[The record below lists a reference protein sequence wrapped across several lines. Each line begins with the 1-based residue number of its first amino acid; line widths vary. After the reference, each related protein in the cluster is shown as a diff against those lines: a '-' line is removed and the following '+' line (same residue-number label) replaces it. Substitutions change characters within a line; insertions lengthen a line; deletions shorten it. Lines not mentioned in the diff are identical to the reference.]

1 MFNAH
6 EAESVIEAAV
16 QRAEVA
22 EGALRRVDA
31 VEHKIAK
38 LQRKLRK
45 WAAVQ
50 KKVSP
55 STPVCYLAQL
65 GPDLPLPPLVL
76 PCPAQLRP
84 ALCSLLPY
92 ALFRFTC
99 AFLPCHRRS
108 CHNHDRY
115 GVHNLWTHSARTSR
129 NAFSSIA
136 VDFESPCFVNLFHRI
151 PIPVYTCLCCPL
163 QQH

>member
-50 KKVSP
+50 KK
-55 STPVCYLAQL
+55 Q
-65 GPDLPLPPLVL
+65 GQMLPKEVTKWSE
-76 PCPAQLRP
+76 A
-84 ALCSLLPY
+84 
-92 ALFRFTC
+92 
-99 AFLPCHRRS
+99 
-108 CHNHDRY
+108 
-115 GVHNLWTHSARTSR
+115 HS
-129 NAFSSIA
+129 
-136 VDFESPCFVNLFHRI
+136 D
-151 PIPVYTCLCCPL
+151 
-163 QQH
+163 Q